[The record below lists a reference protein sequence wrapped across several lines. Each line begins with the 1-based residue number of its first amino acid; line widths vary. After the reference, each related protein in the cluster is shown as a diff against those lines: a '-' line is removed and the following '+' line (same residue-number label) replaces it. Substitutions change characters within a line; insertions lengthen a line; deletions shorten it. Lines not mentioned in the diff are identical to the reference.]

1 MGPGSLALP
10 APRPLPPGPAARADA
25 GPPVRAGR
33 TGLGHHVHA
42 PRPTC
47 RAVHGGPRTGRSAR
61 LVVVFKGGVSLSRTS
76 PLPRESR
83 PAGRRALQGP
93 SHAPAP
99 RRHRCPAVS
108 SLAQRPLQVAVT
120 AGGGSSR
127 SDPLLLPLFL
137 HTAGK
142 RSRPK
147 GTSEVLGRRAGARGL
162 SLRSLTG
169 VGAAPARPTRGHCF
183 FAEDCGLGAP
193 LASLPQVGQEKGQR
207 PALQRGV
214 SPRGQQSR
222 DPMLGGQREMTQTD
236 RQTGVLERAWV
247 VEPSRWP
254 ISARREGAWLNL
266 HSGVPL
272 PMSWSLRHM
281 AR

>member
-1 MGPGSLALP
+1 MGITSAPPSPRVAPSTEGP
-10 APRPLPPGPAARADA
+10 ARGDQHVWWWFLKGGFPSHEPPRSRGRAVQQAGELYRDRRTRPRPRPAAIA
-25 GPPVRAGR
+25 
-33 TGLGHHVHA
+33 
-42 PRPTC
+42 
-47 RAVHGGPRTGRSAR
+47 
-61 LVVVFKGGVSLSRTS
+61 
-76 PLPRESR
+76 
-83 PAGRRALQGP
+83 ALQSVLWHNARAEWP
-93 SHAPAP
+93 S
-99 RRHRCPAVS
+99 
-108 SLAQRPLQVAVT
+108 VT

-147 GTSEVLGRRAGARGL
+147 GTSEVLSRRAGARGL

-254 ISARREGAWLNL
+254 TSARREGAWLNL

>member
-1 MGPGSLALP
+1 MQDSASPSPHAGRAPLSAQDPISPGGAVTSSRSHHLGPGSLALP
-10 APRPLPPGPAARADA
+10 APRPPPPGPAARADA

-33 TGLGHHVHA
+33 TGLGHHVRA

-47 RAVHGGPRTGRSAR
+47 RPVHGGPRTGRSAR
-61 LVVVFKGGVSLSRTS
+61 LVVVSKGGVSLSRTS
-76 PLPRESR
+76 PLPQESR
-83 PAGRRALQGP
+83 PAGRRALEGP
-93 SHAPAP
+93 SHAPAA

-108 SLAQRPLQVAVT
+108 SLAQRPRRVAVT
-120 AGGGSSR
+120 AGGGSSP

-183 FAEDCGLGAP
+183 FAEDCGLEPRWLHSHRWGRR
-193 LASLPQVGQEKGQR
+193 GGGGR
-207 PALQRGV
+207 PC
-214 SPRGQQSR
+214 
-222 DPMLGGQREMTQTD
+222 
-236 RQTGVLERAWV
+236 
-247 VEPSRWP
+247 
-254 ISARREGAWLNL
+254 REGCPHVDSSPGTPCW
-266 HSGVPL
+266 VD
-272 PMSWSLRHM
+272 RE
-281 AR
+281 R

>member
-1 MGPGSLALP
+1 M
-10 APRPLPPGPAARADA
+10 
-25 GPPVRAGR
+25 
-33 TGLGHHVHA
+33 
-42 PRPTC
+42 
-47 RAVHGGPRTGRSAR
+47 
-61 LVVVFKGGVSLSRTS
+61 VVVSKLGVSLSRTS

-99 RRHRCPAVS
+99 APRRHRCPAVS
-108 SLAQRPLQVAVT
+108 SLAQRPRRVAVT

-236 RQTGVLERAWV
+236 RQTDRCSGKGFGQKPGTETRCPSLPKYQFLLRSVHKRLARA
-247 VEPSRWP
+247 E
-254 ISARREGAWLNL
+254 
-266 HSGVPL
+266 
-272 PMSWSLRHM
+272 LRHLVTPPLIVTPPRPVCPM
-281 AR
+281 EKLLCVCLETLSIGEWRPLT